1 MSTVLKKN
9 IEIKKEKVE
18 SIKDLAKNWSVIV
31 ATKLHKVRTA
41 QVMAIRKSFT
51 GQIIV
56 IVSKNRLT
64 DRALKNTKL
73 PNIDKFAEKV
83 KGQNALMFTNINPFK
98 LGLIFD
104 KNKIDLSAKVGDIA
118 TGDIVIPAGN
128 TGIPAGPVLSDF
140 KEAKVKTRIDGGN
153 IVVSED
159 SIVAT
164 TGDELSSKLAG
175 LLSKLGLKPI
185 KAGMELSSV
194 YWDGLILEGDNV
206 KINLD
211 EYSKNI
217 SQAVQNSFI
226 LATEIAYP
234 VKEILEIAIPK
245 IHQDAINLAIK
256 INYVT
261 DETLTKLIE
270 KANIS
275 AINLNSITSK

>member
-18 SIKDLAKNWSVIV
+18 NIKNLAKTWSVIIS
-31 ATKLHKVRTA
+31 TKLNKVRTA
-41 QVMAIRKSFT
+41 QVMSIRKNFA
-51 GQIIV
+51 GQIV
-56 IVSKNRLT
+56 VLVSKNRLT
-64 DRALKNTKL
+64 DRALKDTKL

-118 TGDIVIPAGN
+118 TGDIVITTGN

-159 SIVAT
+159 SVVAT
-164 TGDELSSKLAG
+164 AGDELSGKLAG

-194 YWDGLILEGDNV
+194 YWEGLILEGDNV
-206 KINLD
+206 KINLND
-211 EYSKNI
+211 YTKNI
-217 SQAVQNSFI
+217 SQAVQNSFV

-234 VKEILEIAIPK
+234 VKEILEITIPK
-245 IHQDAINLAIK
+245 IHQDAINLSVK

-270 KANIS
+270 KANLF
-275 AINLNSITSK
+275 AINLNALTSK

>member
-31 ATKLHKVRTA
+31 VTKLHKVRTA

-64 DRALKNTKL
+64 DRALKDTKL

-118 TGDIVIPAGN
+118 TGDIVISAGN

-164 TGDELSSKLAG
+164 TGDELSGKLAG

-194 YWDGLILEGDNV
+194 YWEGLILEGDNV
-206 KINLD
+206 KINPD

-226 LATEIAYP
+226 LATEITYP

>member
-1 MSTVLKKN
+1 MSTVINKN
-9 IEIKKEKVE
+9 IELKKKKVE
-18 SIKDLAKNWSVIV
+18 NIKDLAKNWSVIV
-31 ATKLHKVRTA
+31 STKLHKVRTA
-41 QVMAIRKSFT
+41 QVMAIRKSFA
-51 GQIIV
+51 GEIIV

-64 DRALKNTKL
+64 DRALKDTKL

-164 TGDELSSKLAG
+164 TGDELSGKLAG

-194 YWDGLILEGDNV
+194 YWEGLILEGDNV
-206 KINLD
+206 KINPD
-211 EYSKNI
+211 EFSKNV
-217 SQAVQNSFI
+217 SQAIQNSFV

-234 VKEILEIAIPK
+234 VKEILEITIPK

-275 AINLNSITSK
+275 AINLNSLTSK

>member
-9 IEIKKEKVE
+9 IEIKKKKVE
-18 SIKDLAKNWSVIV
+18 NIKDRAKNWSVIV
-31 ATKLHKVRTA
+31 STKLHKVRTA
-41 QVMAIRKSFT
+41 QVMAIRKSFA

-64 DRALKNTKL
+64 DRALKDTKL

-164 TGDELSSKLAG
+164 TGDELSGKLAG

-194 YWDGLILEGDNV
+194 YWEGLILEGDNV
-206 KINLD
+206 KINPD

-217 SQAVQNSFI
+217 SQAVQNSFV

-234 VKEILEIAIPK
+234 VKEILEIVIPK

-275 AINLNSITSK
+275 AINLNSLTSK

>member
-18 SIKDLAKNWSVIV
+18 NIKNLAKTWSVIIS
-31 ATKLHKVRTA
+31 TKLNKVRTA
-41 QVMAIRKSFT
+41 QVMSIRKNFA
-51 GQIIV
+51 GQIV
-56 IVSKNRLT
+56 VLVSKNRLT
-64 DRALKNTKL
+64 DRALKDTKL

-118 TGDIVIPAGN
+118 TGDIVITAGN

-159 SIVAT
+159 SVVAT
-164 TGDELSSKLAG
+164 AGDELSGKLAG

-194 YWDGLILEGDNV
+194 YWEGLILEGDNV
-206 KINLD
+206 KINLND
-211 EYSKNI
+211 YTKNI
-217 SQAVQNSFI
+217 SQAVQNSFV

-234 VKEILEIAIPK
+234 VKEILEITIPK
-245 IHQDAINLAIK
+245 IHQDAINLSVK

-270 KANIS
+270 KANLF
-275 AINLNSITSK
+275 AINLNALTSK

>member
-18 SIKDLAKNWSVIV
+18 NIKNLAKTWSVIIS
-31 ATKLHKVRTA
+31 TKLNKVRTA
-41 QVMAIRKSFT
+41 QVMSIRKNFA
-51 GQIIV
+51 GQIV
-56 IVSKNRLT
+56 VLVSKNRLT
-64 DRALKNTKL
+64 DRALKDTKL

-118 TGDIVIPAGN
+118 TGDIVITAGN

-159 SIVAT
+159 SVVAT
-164 TGDELSSKLAG
+164 AGDELSGKLAG

-185 KAGMELSSV
+185 KAGMELASV
-194 YWDGLILEGDNV
+194 YWEGLILEGDNGENYFLNIANVRKGQSVGVNCRV
-206 KINLD
+206 KFDVNQGQRGP
-211 EYSKNI
+211 EAEN
-217 SQAVQNSFI
+217 
-226 LATEIAYP
+226 
-234 VKEILEIAIPK
+234 
-245 IHQDAINLAIK
+245 
-256 INYVT
+256 VT
-261 DETLTKLIE
+261 L
-270 KANIS
+270 S
-275 AINLNSITSK
+275 